1 MLKFSTFKKLN
12 EDISALKYAGDDA
25 EFAIKLI
32 SEIDDQI
39 GSIDSEIELDG
50 RSGKNSGAKLGIS
63 QLMIDNQ
70 RGKFS
75 SLANSIIDKS
85 PELERKNT
93 APGREEKDYAFKHV
107 DMTKYIYVNLRP
119 TGKRSAAGDDPNEL
133 MTAALCLLP
142 KLKVPTNS
150 DDMDILIDIVSG
162 SLKKV
167 KGYKQGQ
174 VDSLKEDYPNLCMAV
189 SAAISIHEAGY
200 GNADMVYLTGQ
211 AWDDDVKQFQ
221 ISKYGM
227 ADFNSSDFII
237 KKGKNYLGVSLK
249 KKTRLSSSD
258 PTLINKSFAT
268 LFQDKKFDSMIKAL
282 ELKAGMFYLRV
293 IAKAKKD
300 GGLSADMLTMM
311 AKKRPSTTNWKMYVQ
326 RIDNKFINSE
336 LKGSKSLFKAM
347 SDIIITNKM
356 QIANQ
361 LVQLIFKADLKELK
375 KVNFDFTLVTG
386 IGDYGPK
393 KGVVVEKG
401 EYKDI
406 DTVTTKLD
414 ELFSTGKV
422 DIRLTPGKKQAF
434 EVGAGAAMLFFDLM
448 IGDIPVC
455 NITLRYK
462 GNFRSAPS
470 FMAQM
475 TPEFKKLYK

>member
-133 MTAALCLLP
+133 MTA
-142 KLKVPTNS
+142 
-150 DDMDILIDIVSG
+150 
-162 SLKKV
+162 
-167 KGYKQGQ
+167 
-174 VDSLKEDYPNLCMAV
+174 
-189 SAAISIHEAGY
+189 
-200 GNADMVYLTGQ
+200 